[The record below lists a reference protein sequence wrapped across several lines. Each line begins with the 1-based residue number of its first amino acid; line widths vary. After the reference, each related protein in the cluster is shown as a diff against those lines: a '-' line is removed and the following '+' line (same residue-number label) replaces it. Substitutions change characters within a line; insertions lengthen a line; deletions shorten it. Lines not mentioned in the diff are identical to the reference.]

1 MGYVLLQGR
10 EPFDLVADRL
20 PSAVAV
26 NGLVAATVPI
36 YAPGLPG
43 NVADVRILLNPQQA
57 EDLGRQLLLEAK
69 KARGARASPSS
80 RYKPGRACRLSAAR
94 PRGDWRPVR
103 LIVGS
108 PTSAFRSLNKKVFN
122 VVLARNAMGRRAS
135 NRSYP

>member
-1 MGYVLLQGR
+1 VGYVLLQGR

-69 KARGARASPSS
+69 KARGSPRESE
-80 RYKPGRACRLSAAR
+80 LE
-94 PRGDWRPVR
+94 V
-103 LIVGS
+103 
-108 PTSAFRSLNKKVFN
+108 
-122 VVLARNAMGRRAS
+122 
-135 NRSYP
+135 

>member
-1 MGYVLLQGR
+1 MAASIPGPGKDPIGLSRSKLKINFPLWRLAARLVRGVTKVGYVLLQGR

-69 KARGARASPSS
+69 KARGSPRESE
-80 RYKPGRACRLSAAR
+80 LE
-94 PRGDWRPVR
+94 V
-103 LIVGS
+103 
-108 PTSAFRSLNKKVFN
+108 
-122 VVLARNAMGRRAS
+122 
-135 NRSYP
+135 